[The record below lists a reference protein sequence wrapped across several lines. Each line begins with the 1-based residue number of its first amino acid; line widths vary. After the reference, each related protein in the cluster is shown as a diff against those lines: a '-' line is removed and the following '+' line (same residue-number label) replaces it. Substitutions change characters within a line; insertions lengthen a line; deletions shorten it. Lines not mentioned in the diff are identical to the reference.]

1 LKFSK
6 QILIAEREY
15 GVQAMQNTVNLET
28 NEYTKIY
35 NKKYLVKYTINRGSF
50 GTVFK
55 VVDILNG
62 AYL

>member
-1 LKFSK
+1 LKYSK

-15 GVQAMQNTVNLET
+15 GVQDMQNTVNLET

-35 NKKYLVKYTINRGSF
+35 NKKYLVKHTINRGSF

-62 AYL
+62 AY